1 MSAPSPASV
10 VLLLETLHADAL
22 ALLAQVGEVLV
33 ADNERDLGRAPF
45 ERVCAILTRSTGRV
59 SRELFERCP
68 RLQVVARAGV
78 GLDNVDLVTAK
89 ELGIP
94 VLFTPGA
101 NTATTGEHAI
111 ALLLALTR
119 RIDPIARAVAAG
131 RWRERANYDGD
142 EAQGKTLGIVGFGAI
157 GRRVASIAD
166 ALGMRVVVAQHAGL
180 VASYPLLALDELLRS
195 ADFVSLHL
203 PLTPATRGLIGAAQ
217 LATMKPTACLINTAR
232 GALVDQVALHCALA
246 QGELGGFAADV
257 LDGEP
262 PSPDDPLLA
271 CDRALITPHVAS
283 LTASTYRAMCVL
295 TASNVL
301 AVVRGEQPD
310 ARCVHR

>member
-1 MSAPSPASV
+1 MSA
-10 VLLLETLHADAL
+10 LLLETLHADAH
-22 ALLAQVGEVLV
+22 ALLAGAGEVFV
-33 ADNERDLGRAPF
+33 ADNPNDLARAPF
-45 ERVCAILTRSTGRV
+45 ERVRAILTRSTGRV

-78 GLDNVDLVTAK
+78 GLDNIDLDTAK
-89 ELGIP
+89 RLGIP

-101 NTATTGEHAI
+101 NTATTAEHTI
-111 ALLLALTR
+111 ALLLALAR

-157 GRRVASIAD
+157 GRRVASIAE
-166 ALGMRVVVAQHAGL
+166 ALGMRVVIARHSNL
-180 VASYPLLALDELLRS
+180 VAPYPLLALDELLGT

-203 PLTPATRGLIGAAQ
+203 PLTSKTRGLIGARQ
-217 LATMKPTACLINTAR
+217 LAAMKPTACLINTAR
-232 GALVDQVALHCALA
+232 GALVDQLALRIALA
-246 QGELGGFAADV
+246 ERKIGGFAADV

-262 PSPDDPLLA
+262 PAADEPLLA
-271 CDRALITPHVAS
+271 CERALITPHVAS

-295 TASNVL
+295 TANNVL
-301 AVVRGEQPD
+301 AVLRGERPD
-310 ARCVHR
+310 ERCVHR